1 MLDFYKAA
9 GLKGEAVGNLWQF
22 VLLVAE
28 KKVVVTSR
36 SHSFSHEA
44 KL

>member
-28 KKVVVTSR
+28 KVVVTSR
-36 SHSFSHEA
+36 SHSFSYEA
-44 KL
+44 QL